1 MYMFYVVEMV
11 ESALSARE
19 FPLKGNA
26 SLFDSGDFLLLLI
39 DLRQDI
45 VCTCN
50 TVLKWNKS
58 VKNKDS

>member
-1 MYMFYVVEMV
+1 MV
-11 ESALSARE
+11 ESALSARD
-19 FPLKGNA
+19 FPLKANA